1 MTVLA
6 LSSNQTAWWVT
17 LAVGLVVALVVW
29 GLLEALRRTV
39 NEVDRAVSELWTM
52 GKRLAQNTQTTHMLA
67 TTKQRGVELLE
78 ELEQHRAP
86 PPTSPPERSE
96 SWTPS

>member
-6 LSSNQTAWWVT
+6 LSANETAWWIT

-29 GLLEALRRTV
+29 ALLEALRRTV
-39 NEVDRAVSELWTM
+39 LKVERAVDEVWIM
-52 GKRLAQNTQTTHMLA
+52 GKRVAQNTATTHLLQTTKA
-67 TTKQRGVELLE
+67 RGGDLLE

-86 PPTSPPERSE
+86 APRREP
-96 SWTPS
+96 